1 MGSYFS
7 VEYMVKSLPILLSY
21 LDVTILVTIVAESMG
36 LFIGCAA
43 ALIRIQKIQGLRQLC
58 TLYISFMR
66 GTPFLVQLYL
76 VCFGFPQILQAA
88 GYTDV
93 RSLPGLLF
101 VFFVMSV
108 HAGAYLAEI
117 MRGSVLAVDAGQ
129 LEAAYAVGMTTFQAY
144 RRVILPQAFRL
155 AVPALGNHIISTL
168 KGTSLIFNV
177 GVVDMMRKADLLGSY
192 SYRHLELYMDVGI
205 IYIALCF
212 LLQAGTTLLEK
223 RVEYKSK
230 AAAGTGDL
238 L

>member
-7 VEYMVKSLPILLSY
+7 VEYMVQSLPVLLSY
-21 LDVTILVTIVAESMG
+21 LDVTILVTVVAESMG
-36 LFIGCAA
+36 LLIGCTA
-43 ALIRIQKIQGLRQLC
+43 ALIRVQKIQGLRQIC
-58 TLYISFMR
+58 TLYISFIR

-76 VCFGFPQILQAA
+76 VCFGFPQVLQAA

-101 VFFVMSV
+101 VFFVMAL

-117 MRGSVLAVDAGQ
+117 MRGSILAVETGQ
-129 LEAAYAVGMTTFQAY
+129 MEAAYSVGMTTWQAY
-144 RRVILPQAFRL
+144 WRIVLPQAFRL

-212 LLQAGTTLLEK
+212 VLQAGTTLLEQ
-223 RVEYKSK
+223 RTAYKNRTTAK
-230 AAAGTGDL
+230 I
-238 L
+238 